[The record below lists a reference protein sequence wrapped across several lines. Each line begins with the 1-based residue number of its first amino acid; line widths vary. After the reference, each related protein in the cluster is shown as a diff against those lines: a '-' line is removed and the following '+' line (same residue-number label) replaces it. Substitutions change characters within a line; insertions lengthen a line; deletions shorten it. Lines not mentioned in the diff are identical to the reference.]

1 MGEKFDKAVVKK
13 VIDELNETKNDMVNK
28 LETTLDAMS
37 NVRSVNGIMKLKKQF
52 MIDVLAGMPLDV
64 GSCYFCVYGAFPRGG
79 CGDCTYGK
87 THGVCGN
94 DDAAYTKIE
103 NASEEL
109 RDLIIATYW

>member
-13 VIDELNETKNDMVNK
+13 VIYELNENKNDMVHN
-28 LETTLDAMS
+28 LEIILDDMS
-37 NVRSVNGIMKLKKQF
+37 KVRSVNGIMKLKKQF
-52 MIDVLAGMPLDV
+52 MIDVLDGIPLDV

-79 CGDCTYGK
+79 CGDCAYGK

-103 NASEEL
+103 SASEKL
-109 RDLIIATYW
+109 RDLINDTYW